1 MNLPNVI
8 ALVVL
13 VIGIP
18 LNIAVTFL
26 LYQAYRSRPG
36 NRVLRERF
44 VAELAVLLLVMVFV
58 IVFLNN
64 DSSVPPIETE
74 VTKVITR
81 LAMLGMAVIPASY
94 WLYLYWK
101 G

>member
-26 LYQAYRSRPG
+26 LYQAYRQRPG

-44 VAELAVLLLVMVFV
+44 VAELAVLILIVVFV
-58 IVFLNN
+58 MIFLNN
-64 DSSVPPIETE
+64 DTSVPPIETE